1 MTKAKLETDT
11 QGIFQRSESPAA
23 LQSGSIGRRLL
34 VLILLFSSLIT
45 LILTAGQLYIDY
57 QKELDAIENRFH
69 EIESSYLGSIAG
81 SLWDVDHTQLKR
93 QLEGITRLPDMR
105 LAEVRE
111 IISDVKRPISMS
123 AGNRSGRWVIAR
135 NFTIN
140 YQDRGTPRI
149 IGTLRIEAALDQ
161 VYQRLIDKALV
172 ILASQGIETFLVCFF
187 ILFVVFR
194 LVTRHLTT
202 IANHLARYEL
212 QDTVPP
218 LRLERSP
225 GKRADEIDHVVN
237 AFNELEANLRGA
249 HLELRQANDQL
260 ELRVHERTEQL
271 REEVEERKRIE
282 DHLVQANKIADTAN
296 RAKSDLMA
304 NMSHELRTPLNAII
318 GFSGSI
324 KEEIFGPIGNE
335 KYREYLGDIQ
345 LSGQHLL
352 DLINDILDVS
362 AIEAGALELHEE
374 NINLNEIIDVSIRLL
389 RPLADRNKVKLSVEK
404 DARLSQIR
412 ADERRIKQALLNLLS
427 NAIKFTPEEG
437 SVMVATLLQDDGSLA
452 ISVSD
457 TGIGMD
463 EQDVEKALSMFQQV
477 DSGLNRKHEG
487 TGLGLPLTKG
497 LIELHGGT
505 LNVKSKKGFGTKIT
519 VTLPNDRIVSD
530 NK

>member
-1 MTKAKLETDT
+1 M
-11 QGIFQRSESPAA
+11 
-23 LQSGSIGRRLL
+23 
-34 VLILLFSSLIT
+34 
-45 LILTAGQLYIDY
+45 
-57 QKELDAIENRFH
+57 
-69 EIESSYLGSIAG
+69 
-81 SLWDVDHTQLKR
+81 
-93 QLEGITRLPDMR
+93 
-105 LAEVRE
+105 
-111 IISDVKRPISMS
+111 
-123 AGNRSGRWVIAR
+123 
-135 NFTIN
+135 
-140 YQDRGTPRI
+140 
-149 IGTLRIEAALDQ
+149 
-161 VYQRLIDKALV
+161 
-172 ILASQGIETFLVCFF
+172 
-187 ILFVVFR
+187 
-194 LVTRHLTT
+194 
-202 IANHLARYEL
+202 
-212 QDTVPP
+212 
-218 LRLERSP
+218 
-225 GKRADEIDHVVN
+225 
-237 AFNELEANLRGA
+237 
-249 HLELRQANDQL
+249 
-260 ELRVHERTEQL
+260 